1 MRSMLF
7 LTVALSLAAVIGCD
21 RNRADG
27 TSRADSAVGTAGQ
40 SDRNKVTRGDKSFVH
55 DIAIA
60 NMAEVELAKLVPERS
75 TDDEIKKFAQLMIDD
90 HTKALDA
97 LRNVA
102 SQHNLEVPAQVDD
115 KHRGKQDKLAKKQ
128 GLDFDKAYCDEMV
141 DAHQDLVDKLESR
154 IDKANLAEYKAQV
167 KDRVAGTTVEEKG
180 QAIAIIPE
188 KSDNPVTMSVNQWA
202 ADTYPIAAAHLEAAR
217 TMRDGL
223 KNRTTH

>member
-1 MRSMLF
+1 M
-7 LTVALSLAAVIGCD
+7 
-21 RNRADG
+21 
-27 TSRADSAVGTAGQ
+27 
-40 SDRNKVTRGDKSFVH
+40 
-55 DIAIA
+55 
-60 NMAEVELAKLVPERS
+60 
-75 TDDEIKKFAQLMIDD
+75 
-90 HTKALDA
+90 
-97 LRNVA
+97 
-102 SQHNLEVPAQVDD
+102 PAQVDD
-115 KHRGKQDKLAKKQ
+115 KHRDKQDKLAKKQ

-141 DAHQDLVDKLESR
+141 DAHQNLVDKLESR

-217 TMRDGL
+217 TMRDAL